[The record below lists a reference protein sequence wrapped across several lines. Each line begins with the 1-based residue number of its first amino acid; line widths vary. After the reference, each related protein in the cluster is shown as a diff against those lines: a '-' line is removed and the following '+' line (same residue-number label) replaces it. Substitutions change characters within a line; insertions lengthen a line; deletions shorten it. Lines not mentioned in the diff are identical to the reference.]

1 MLTQIAALFKNAEL
15 FTKIGELFVKF
26 WNNIKEVGFVK
37 SFCIIIVTV
46 GVMISVYELFVLPK
60 TVKEVV
66 NEVTTER
73 ENEEIAE
80 HELLNKLRDEHKQDV
95 DLLLKDILSDL
106 DCDRVFVFEMHNG
119 TNNTSG
125 LPFKFA
131 QMTYEDASKGTRY
144 VCETY
149 TNLNMSNY
157 NLPIYLIRNIFW
169 CGTREELAEIDPKL
183 AQRVEDDDDIYLA
196 FITINGVKG
205 ELGMLGIAYTEAD
218 EIKSESRIRT
228 SLTRASQKLPSY
240 IDKNILLNK
249 Y

>member
-15 FTKIGELFVKF
+15 FTKIGELFVKL

-37 SFCIIIVTV
+37 SLCIIIVTI
-46 GVMISVYELFVLPK
+46 GVMISVYELFILPK

-80 HELLNKLRDEHKQDV
+80 HELLNKLRDEHKPDV

-157 NLPIYLIRNIFW
+157 NLPIYLVRNIFW
-169 CGTREELAEIDPKL
+169 CGTREELAVIDPKL
-183 AQRVEDDDDIYLA
+183 SQRVEDDDDIYLA
-196 FITINGVKG
+196 FITINGIKG
-205 ELGMLGIAYTEAD
+205 ELGMLGIAYTKAD